1 MRLKKTGRNEKIIS
15 KEYLWRIRKI
25 LETKLKMETWAVLI
39 GRYEGLFLSW
49 TKEEIKSIDKET
61 HDNAEGCAPQT
72 L

>member
-39 GRYEGLFLSW
+39 ERYEGLFLSL

-61 HDNAEGCAPQT
+61 HDNAEGCEPQT